1 MQPILHRVL
10 ELCLFLLIQQSQNEH
25 ARRIIE
31 LSIEDALNEMQ
42 VEILQGCLQ
51 RLGIQTFSSP
61 YDEENQ
67 NNTDEDQDGSAEQ
80 NDVNPEATTEDIL
93 SHINTSPERA
103 SNTTVKGEL
112 SLRLTRL
119 DEDKIPTAN
128 SKWVEERLRELENTK
143 IILMSEV
150 DKLNSKLLDKEQVI
164 ISIKEE
170 SEKNLG
176 ENKKLSELIVEY
188 EIKETERK
196 GLIREIETLKE
207 EMQWVTQEYKRKLQE
222 KDEEIEALRE
232 QVLRKSA
239 LEGKVKELESKLSHS
254 KEIALELEST
264 KLNLKSLEQKNRDT
278 HA

>member
-1 MQPILHRVL
+1 M
-10 ELCLFLLIQQSQNEH
+10 
-25 ARRIIE
+25 
-31 LSIEDALNEMQ
+31 
-42 VEILQGCLQ
+42 
-51 RLGIQTFSSP
+51 
-61 YDEENQ
+61 
-67 NNTDEDQDGSAEQ
+67 
-80 NDVNPEATTEDIL
+80 
-93 SHINTSPERA
+93 
-103 SNTTVKGEL
+103 
-112 SLRLTRL
+112 RLTRL

-232 QVLRKSA
+232 
-239 LEGKVKELESKLSHS
+239 
-254 KEIALELEST
+254 
-264 KLNLKSLEQKNRDT
+264 
-278 HA
+278 